1 MRRPEQSHA
10 SLEKELN
17 LIEKTHGTDLVDA
30 PAAVKRR
37 ARMIKNR
44 LSAKKSREQAREYVA
59 KLEQTVKVLSAESEL
74 LARRLAQV
82 EAENRR
88 MKHSGDSSSSSSS
101 HTSAGRADDATT
113 EEKGQTAEPAAGCA
127 PSPHGGLVSLG
138 RVNGRHHPVDGRPP
152 PAPAPPRTRNKR
164 APAHQAR
171 LAQVSAERKEGE
183 AQGARPGQDQA
194 LDAPAAPDAGP
205 AQSGSGRHDGWLAG
219 GSDAVICPPTDNIGK
234 EPAGDACSWGD
245 ITPMEGAEEGG
256 GGGDVFDMFFD
267 DTDMG
272 DFLGASS
279 SGRRDT
285 WRVCGGDAAGAQGSA
300 PQDGSLGAVGEAGQA
315 EEVHS
320 WSYRAKQF

>member
-113 EEKGQTAEPAAGCA
+113 EEKGQTAEPAALGQ
-127 PSPHGGLVSLG
+127 PSLQLDALLLLMVASSASGGSTAGTTPSTDALL
-138 RVNGRHHPVDGRPP
+138 RLRPLLARATSALLLTKP
-152 PAPAPPRTRNKR
+152 DWLKCRPSARRARLRAPAPARTR
-164 APAHQAR
+164 R
-171 LAQVSAERKEGE
+171 LMRLPHPTLGPPSQE
-183 AQGARPGQDQA
+183 A
-194 LDAPAAPDAGP
+194 AGTM
-205 AQSGSGRHDGWLAG
+205 DGWR
-219 GSDAVICPPTDNIGK
+219 
-234 EPAGDACSWGD
+234 GDL
-245 ITPMEGAEEGG
+245 M
-256 GGGDVFDMFFD
+256 
-267 DTDMG
+267 
-272 DFLGASS
+272 
-279 SGRRDT
+279 
-285 WRVCGGDAAGAQGSA
+285 Q
-300 PQDGSLGAVGEAGQA
+300 
-315 EEVHS
+315 
-320 WSYRAKQF
+320 